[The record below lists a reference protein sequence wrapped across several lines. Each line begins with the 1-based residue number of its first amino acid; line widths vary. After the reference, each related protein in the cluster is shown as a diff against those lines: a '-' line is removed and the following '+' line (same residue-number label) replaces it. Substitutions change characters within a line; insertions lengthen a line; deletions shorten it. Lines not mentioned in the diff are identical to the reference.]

1 MKVEVIIDPACEET
15 AVTIRTAAMTEEVT
29 ELVNQLTAAAPAP
42 ITGVKDEK
50 LVLLDEREIIRIYT
64 ADGKV
69 YATTAKGE
77 FFLRQRLYEM
87 EERLDPRSF
96 VRISNGEIINLKK
109 ARGFDLKLT
118 GTICV
123 SLEGGVVTWVSRR
136 YVNKIKRVLGV

>member
-1 MKVEVIIDPACEET
+1 MKVEVIIDPACQEPL
-15 AVTIRTAAMTEEVT
+15 VTIRAAGMTDEVT
-29 ELVNQLTAAAPAP
+29 ALVNQLAGAAPAP
-42 ITGVKDEK
+42 ITGVKDGK
-50 LVLLDEREIIRIYT
+50 LVLLQEAEIIRVYA

-69 YATTAKGE
+69 YATTLKGE
-77 FFLRQRLYEM
+77 YTLRQRLYEM

-109 ARGFDLKLT
+109 ARGFDLKMT

-136 YVNKIKRVLGV
+136 YVNRIKQVLGV